1 MFIDSITIHN
11 YRSYQGTS
19 KIFFPNGKKNVFL
32 IAGNNGFG
40 KTTFLTSLVWCLYGK
55 LMADVDEKYRR
66 DINDA
71 QGYKSFAKQCMNNNL
86 VKKLDAFGIT
96 PEEKKYIQKN
106 GYVDLLAELADI
118 SSYSIEIQISDV
130 FIPSIP
136 CSTITIHREYD
147 YVLEQETLEVLID
160 GKINEL
166 AKEVGYDIFIND
178 FILSKDIAKFFFF
191 DAEKIVSL
199 AETKS
204 AEEKRKLSSAYGEV
218 LGIKKYEDI
227 KRNLE
232 NLRVKF
238 RKLSGVSVNVK
249 ELESVELDIQRLE
262 LALCDTENKRDSLDQ
277 QLLSLRTSKD
287 EIQEKLIREGNAMSV
302 EEISRQKSLLQA
314 LKEKDA
320 TLKGKLR
327 EMLDIAPFAISG
339 SLLTKLKHQAD
350 IEKEYKN
357 SCSASEE
364 INLALYKTKNQ
375 LLNTIKSE
383 LGFDNYSYLK
393 EMISKVF
400 ESNTVKASN
409 TDNISVLLDFSYSE
423 NNELQ
428 ALYDNIRLSYNN
440 LFRQLVKDIKNNA
453 LFLAKTQKKISAA
466 ELDGTDVEIQRLREE
481 REHIDKDIQKIE
493 QDIRELSEKLGVFN
507 KELSV
512 KRKRL
517 SELTKIVKVDNAY
530 KEKDV
535 IAERLI
541 VELSELLLRLRNSRR
556 ESLASKI
563 KSELDVLMHK
573 SDFIHNVEVEIQD
586 GIMEIKLIGVDGTE
600 IGKEK
605 LSKGEQQLYATAI
618 LKSLV
623 VESGISF
630 PVFIDS
636 PLQKFDRVHANNI
649 ITKFYPSVSKQV
661 VIFPLLGKEL
671 SEEEYHGLMPNVNS
685 TFVIQNDG
693 SHSYVQPVDSENL
706 FEFA

>member
-262 LALCDTENKRDSLDQ
+262 LALCDTENKRDSLDK

-350 IEKEYKN
+350 IEKEYKT

-393 EMISKVF
+393 DMISKVF

-541 VELSELLLRLRNSRR
+541 VELSELLSRLRNSRR

>member
-55 LMADVDEKYRR
+55 LMVDVDEKYRR

-86 VKKLDAFGIT
+86 AKKLDAFGIT
-96 PEEKKYIQKN
+96 PEEKKFIQKN
-106 GYVDLLAELADI
+106 GYVELLSELADI

-136 CSTITIHREYD
+136 CSSITIHREYD
-147 YVLEQETLEVLID
+147 YVLEQESLEVLID

-204 AEEKRKLSSAYGEV
+204 AEEKRKLSAAYGEV

-238 RKLSGVSVNVK
+238 RKLSGVSVSVK
-249 ELESVELDIQRLE
+249 ELESVESDIHRLE
-262 LALCDTENKRDSLDQ
+262 LALCETENKRDSLDQ
-277 QLLSLRTSKD
+277 KLLSLRTSKD

-302 EEISRQKSLLQA
+302 EEISRQKALLQA

-364 INLALYKTKNQ
+364 INSALYKTKNQ
-375 LLNTIKSE
+375 LLNTIKAE
-383 LGFDNYSYLK
+383 LGFDNYLYLK
-393 EMISKVF
+393 DMISKVF
-400 ESNTVKASN
+400 ESNTVNASASE
-409 TDNISVLLDFSYSE
+409 NISVLLDFSFSE
-423 NNELQ
+423 NNEFQ

-440 LFRQLVKDIKNNA
+440 LFRQLVKDIKNNS
-453 LFLAKTQKKISAA
+453 LFLAKTQKKIAAA
-466 ELDGTDVEIQRLREE
+466 ELDCSDVEIQRLRGA
-481 REHIDKDIQKIE
+481 REQIDKEIQVIE
-493 QDIRELSEKLGVFN
+493 QEIRVLSENLGVFN
-507 KELSV
+507 KDLSV

-541 VELSELLLRLRNSRR
+541 LELTELLFRLRNSRR

-573 SDFIHNVEVEIQD
+573 SDFINDVEVEIQD
-586 GIMEIKLIGVDGTE
+586 GIMEIILIGVDGSE

-685 TFVIQNDG
+685 TYVIQNDG
-693 SHSYVQPVDSENL
+693 SHSYVEPVESENL

>member
-693 SHSYVQPVDSENL
+693 SHSYVEPVESENL

>member
-393 EMISKVF
+393 DMISKVF

-630 PVFIDS
+630 PIFIDS

>member
-1 MFIDSITIHN
+1 M
-11 YRSYQGTS
+11 
-19 KIFFPNGKKNVFL
+19 
-32 IAGNNGFG
+32 
-40 KTTFLTSLVWCLYGK
+40 
-55 LMADVDEKYRR
+55 
-66 DINDA
+66 
-71 QGYKSFAKQCMNNNL
+71 
-86 VKKLDAFGIT
+86 
-96 PEEKKYIQKN
+96 
-106 GYVDLLAELADI
+106 
-118 SSYSIEIQISDV
+118 
-130 FIPSIP
+130 
-136 CSTITIHREYD
+136 
-147 YVLEQETLEVLID
+147 
-160 GKINEL
+160 
-166 AKEVGYDIFIND
+166 
-178 FILSKDIAKFFFF
+178 
-191 DAEKIVSL
+191 
-199 AETKS
+199 
-204 AEEKRKLSSAYGEV
+204 
-218 LGIKKYEDI
+218 
-227 KRNLE
+227 
-232 NLRVKF
+232 
-238 RKLSGVSVNVK
+238 
-249 ELESVELDIQRLE
+249 
-262 LALCDTENKRDSLDQ
+262 DQ
-277 QLLSLRTSKD
+277 QLLSIRTSKD

-393 EMISKVF
+393 DMISKVF

>member
-1 MFIDSITIHN
+1 M
-11 YRSYQGTS
+11 
-19 KIFFPNGKKNVFL
+19 
-32 IAGNNGFG
+32 
-40 KTTFLTSLVWCLYGK
+40 
-55 LMADVDEKYRR
+55 
-66 DINDA
+66 
-71 QGYKSFAKQCMNNNL
+71 
-86 VKKLDAFGIT
+86 
-96 PEEKKYIQKN
+96 
-106 GYVDLLAELADI
+106 
-118 SSYSIEIQISDV
+118 
-130 FIPSIP
+130 
-136 CSTITIHREYD
+136 
-147 YVLEQETLEVLID
+147 LEQESLEVLID

-204 AEEKRKLSSAYGEV
+204 AEEKRKLSAAYGEV

-238 RKLSGVSVNVK
+238 RKLSGVSVSVK
-249 ELESVELDIQRLE
+249 ELESVESDIHRLE
-262 LALCDTENKRDSLDQ
+262 LALCETENKRDSLDQ
-277 QLLSLRTSKD
+277 KLLSLRTSKD

-302 EEISRQKSLLQA
+302 EEISRQKALLQA

-364 INLALYKTKNQ
+364 INSALYKTKNQ
-375 LLNTIKSE
+375 LLNTIKAE

-393 EMISKVF
+393 DMISKVF
-400 ESNTVKASN
+400 ESNTVNASASE
-409 TDNISVLLDFSYSE
+409 NISVLLDFSFSE
-423 NNELQ
+423 NNEFQ

-440 LFRQLVKDIKNNA
+440 LFRQLVKDIKNNS
-453 LFLAKTQKKISAA
+453 LFLAKTQKKIAAA
-466 ELDGTDVEIQRLREE
+466 ELDGSDVEIQRLRGA
-481 REHIDKDIQKIE
+481 REQIDKEIQIIE
-493 QDIRELSEKLGVFN
+493 QEIRVLSENLGVFN

-512 KRKRL
+512 KRKRM

-541 VELSELLLRLRNSRR
+541 LELTELLFRLRNSRR

-573 SDFIHNVEVEIQD
+573 SDFINDVEVEIQD
-586 GIMEIKLIGVDGTE
+586 GIMEIKLIGVDGSE

-693 SHSYVQPVDSENL
+693 SHSYVEPVESENL

>member
-19 KIFFPNGKKNVFL
+19 KIVFPNGKKNVFL

-96 PEEKKYIQKN
+96 PEEKKFIQKN
-106 GYVDLLAELADI
+106 GYVELLSELADI

-136 CSTITIHREYD
+136 CSSITIHREYD
-147 YVLEQETLEVLID
+147 YVLEQESLEVLID

-302 EEISRQKSLLQA
+302 EEISRQKALLQA

-364 INLALYKTKNQ
+364 INSALYKTKNQ
-375 LLNTIKSE
+375 LLNTIKAE

-393 EMISKVF
+393 DMISKVF
-400 ESNTVKASN
+400 ESNTVNASASE
-409 TDNISVLLDFSYSE
+409 NISVLLDFSFSE
-423 NNELQ
+423 NNEFQ

-440 LFRQLVKDIKNNA
+440 LFRQLVKDIKNNS
-453 LFLAKTQKKISAA
+453 LFLAKTQKKIAAA
-466 ELDGTDVEIQRLREE
+466 ELDGTDVEIQRLRGA
-481 REHIDKDIQKIE
+481 REQIDKEIQIIE
-493 QDIRELSEKLGVFN
+493 QEIRVLSENLGVFN

-541 VELSELLLRLRNSRR
+541 LELTELLLRLRNSRR

-623 VESGISF
+623 VESGIAF

-693 SHSYVQPVDSENL
+693 SHSYVEPVKSENL

>member
-393 EMISKVF
+393 DMISKVF

-493 QDIRELSEKLGVFN
+493 QDIRVLSEKLGVFN

>member
-393 EMISKVF
+393 DMISKVF

-453 LFLAKTQKKISAA
+453 LFLAKTQKKITAA

-541 VELSELLLRLRNSRR
+541 VELSELLSRLRNSRR

>member
-277 QLLSLRTSKD
+277 QLLSIRTSKD

-350 IEKEYKN
+350 IENEYKN

-393 EMISKVF
+393 DMISKVF

>member
-55 LMADVDEKYRR
+55 LMVDVDEKYRR

-86 VKKLDAFGIT
+86 AKKLDAFGIT
-96 PEEKKYIQKN
+96 SEEKKFIQKN
-106 GYVDLLAELADI
+106 GYVELLSELADI

-136 CSTITIHREYD
+136 CSSITIHREYD
-147 YVLEQETLEVLID
+147 YVLEQESLEVLID

-204 AEEKRKLSSAYGEV
+204 AEEKRKLSAAYGEV

-238 RKLSGVSVNVK
+238 RKLSGVSVSVK
-249 ELESVELDIQRLE
+249 ELESVESDIHRLE
-262 LALCDTENKRDSLDQ
+262 LALCETENKRDSLDQ
-277 QLLSLRTSKD
+277 KLLSLRTSKD

-302 EEISRQKSLLQA
+302 EEISRQKALLQA

-364 INLALYKTKNQ
+364 INSALYKTKNQ
-375 LLNTIKSE
+375 LLNTIKAE

-393 EMISKVF
+393 DMISKVF
-400 ESNTVKASN
+400 ESNTVNASASE
-409 TDNISVLLDFSYSE
+409 NISVLLDFSFSE
-423 NNELQ
+423 NNEFQ

-440 LFRQLVKDIKNNA
+440 LFRQLVKDIKNNS
-453 LFLAKTQKKISAA
+453 LFLAKTQKKIAAA
-466 ELDGTDVEIQRLREE
+466 ELDGSDVEIQRLRGA
-481 REHIDKDIQKIE
+481 REQIDKEIQVIE
-493 QDIRELSEKLGVFN
+493 QEIRVLSENLGVFN

-541 VELSELLLRLRNSRR
+541 LELTELLFRLRNSRR

-573 SDFIHNVEVEIQD
+573 SDFINDVEVEIQD
-586 GIMEIKLIGVDGTE
+586 GIMEIKLIGVDGSE

-693 SHSYVQPVDSENL
+693 SHSYVEPVESENL

>member
-393 EMISKVF
+393 DMISKVF

-541 VELSELLLRLRNSRR
+541 VELTELLLRLRNSRR

-693 SHSYVQPVDSENL
+693 SHSYVLPVDSENL

>member
-1 MFIDSITIHN
+1 M
-11 YRSYQGTS
+11 
-19 KIFFPNGKKNVFL
+19 
-32 IAGNNGFG
+32 
-40 KTTFLTSLVWCLYGK
+40 
-55 LMADVDEKYRR
+55 
-66 DINDA
+66 
-71 QGYKSFAKQCMNNNL
+71 
-86 VKKLDAFGIT
+86 
-96 PEEKKYIQKN
+96 
-106 GYVDLLAELADI
+106 
-118 SSYSIEIQISDV
+118 
-130 FIPSIP
+130 
-136 CSTITIHREYD
+136 
-147 YVLEQETLEVLID
+147 
-160 GKINEL
+160 
-166 AKEVGYDIFIND
+166 ND

-204 AEEKRKLSSAYGEV
+204 AEEKRKLSAAYGEV

-238 RKLSGVSVNVK
+238 RKLSGVSVSVK
-249 ELESVELDIQRLE
+249 ELESVESDIHRLE
-262 LALCDTENKRDSLDQ
+262 LTLCETENKRDSLDQ
-277 QLLSLRTSKD
+277 KLLSLRTSKD

-302 EEISRQKSLLQA
+302 EEISRQKALLQA

-364 INLALYKTKNQ
+364 INSALYKTKNQ
-375 LLNTIKSE
+375 LLNTIKAE

-393 EMISKVF
+393 DMISKVF
-400 ESNTVKASN
+400 ESNTVNASASE
-409 TDNISVLLDFSYSE
+409 NISVLLDFSFSE
-423 NNELQ
+423 NNEFQ

-440 LFRQLVKDIKNNA
+440 LFRQLVKDIKNNS
-453 LFLAKTQKKISAA
+453 LFLAKTQKKIAAA
-466 ELDGTDVEIQRLREE
+466 ELDGSDVEIQRLRGA
-481 REHIDKDIQKIE
+481 REQIDKEIQIIE
-493 QDIRELSEKLGVFN
+493 QEIRVLSENLGVFN

-512 KRKRL
+512 KRKRM

-541 VELSELLLRLRNSRR
+541 LELTELLFRLRNSRR

-573 SDFIHNVEVEIQD
+573 SDFINDVEVEIQD
-586 GIMEIKLIGVDGTE
+586 GIMEIKLIGVDGSE

-693 SHSYVQPVDSENL
+693 SHSYVEPVESENL

>member
-277 QLLSLRTSKD
+277 QLLSIRTSKD

-393 EMISKVF
+393 DMISKVF

>member
-1 MFIDSITIHN
+1 MRLNRFHSIFVQKRAHPAKHPLDIMLQFLQIWRMKRQTTSVILD
-11 YRSYQGTS
+11 QFGT
-19 KIFFPNGKKNVFL
+19 
-32 IAGNNGFG
+32 
-40 KTTFLTSLVWCLYGK
+40 
-55 LMADVDEKYRR
+55 
-66 DINDA
+66 
-71 QGYKSFAKQCMNNNL
+71 
-86 VKKLDAFGIT
+86 
-96 PEEKKYIQKN
+96 EKKFIQKN
-106 GYVDLLAELADI
+106 GYVDLLSELADI
-118 SSYSIEIQISDV
+118 SSYSVEIQISDV

-136 CSTITIHREYD
+136 CSVITIHREYD
-147 YVLEQETLEVLID
+147 YVLEQESLEVMID

-277 QLLSLRTSKD
+277 QLLSIRTSKD

-393 EMISKVF
+393 DMISKVF

>member
-1 MFIDSITIHN
+1 M
-11 YRSYQGTS
+11 
-19 KIFFPNGKKNVFL
+19 
-32 IAGNNGFG
+32 
-40 KTTFLTSLVWCLYGK
+40 
-55 LMADVDEKYRR
+55 
-66 DINDA
+66 
-71 QGYKSFAKQCMNNNL
+71 
-86 VKKLDAFGIT
+86 
-96 PEEKKYIQKN
+96 
-106 GYVDLLAELADI
+106 
-118 SSYSIEIQISDV
+118 
-130 FIPSIP
+130 
-136 CSTITIHREYD
+136 
-147 YVLEQETLEVLID
+147 
-160 GKINEL
+160 
-166 AKEVGYDIFIND
+166 
-178 FILSKDIAKFFFF
+178 ILSKDIAKFFFF

-204 AEEKRKLSSAYGEV
+204 AEEKRKLSAAYGEV

-238 RKLSGVSVNVK
+238 RKLSGVSVSVK
-249 ELESVELDIQRLE
+249 ELEFVESDIHRLE
-262 LALCDTENKRDSLDQ
+262 LALCETENKRDSLDQ
-277 QLLSLRTSKD
+277 KLLSLRTSKD

-302 EEISRQKSLLQA
+302 EEISRQKALLQA

-364 INLALYKTKNQ
+364 INSALYKTKNQ
-375 LLNTIKSE
+375 LLNTIKAE

-393 EMISKVF
+393 DMISKVF
-400 ESNTVKASN
+400 ESNTVNASASE
-409 TDNISVLLDFSYSE
+409 NISVLLDFSFSE
-423 NNELQ
+423 NNEFQ

-440 LFRQLVKDIKNNA
+440 LFRQLVKDIKNNS
-453 LFLAKTQKKISAA
+453 LFLAKTQKKIAAA
-466 ELDGTDVEIQRLREE
+466 ELDGSDVEIQLLRGA
-481 REHIDKDIQKIE
+481 REQIDKEIQVIE
-493 QDIRELSEKLGVFN
+493 QEIRVLSENLGVFN

-541 VELSELLLRLRNSRR
+541 LELTELLFRLRNSRR

-573 SDFIHNVEVEIQD
+573 SDFINDVQVEIQD
-586 GIMEIKLIGVDGTE
+586 GIMEIKLIGVDGSE

-693 SHSYVQPVDSENL
+693 SHSYVESVESENL

>member
-106 GYVDLLAELADI
+106 GYVDLLAELEDI

-383 LGFDNYSYLK
+383 LGFDNYLFLK
-393 EMISKVF
+393 DMISKVF

-423 NNELQ
+423 NNEFQ

>member
-19 KIFFPNGKKNVFL
+19 KIFFSNGKKNVFL

-393 EMISKVF
+393 DMISKVF

>member
-1 MFIDSITIHN
+1 M
-11 YRSYQGTS
+11 
-19 KIFFPNGKKNVFL
+19 
-32 IAGNNGFG
+32 
-40 KTTFLTSLVWCLYGK
+40 
-55 LMADVDEKYRR
+55 
-66 DINDA
+66 
-71 QGYKSFAKQCMNNNL
+71 
-86 VKKLDAFGIT
+86 
-96 PEEKKYIQKN
+96 
-106 GYVDLLAELADI
+106 
-118 SSYSIEIQISDV
+118 
-130 FIPSIP
+130 
-136 CSTITIHREYD
+136 
-147 YVLEQETLEVLID
+147 
-160 GKINEL
+160 
-166 AKEVGYDIFIND
+166 
-178 FILSKDIAKFFFF
+178 
-191 DAEKIVSL
+191 SL

-204 AEEKRKLSSAYGEV
+204 AEEKRKLSAAYGEV

-249 ELESVELDIQRLE
+249 ELESVESDIHRLE
-262 LALCDTENKRDSLDQ
+262 SSVLEAERQRDSLDQ
-277 QLLSLRTSKD
+277 RLLSLRTAKD
-287 EIQEKLIREGNAMSV
+287 DIQEKLIREGNAMSI

-314 LKEKDA
+314 LKEKDS

-364 INLALYKTKNQ
+364 INSALTKTKNQ

-393 EMISKVF
+393 DMISKVF
-400 ESNTVKASN
+400 ESNTVNPSAAENVS
-409 TDNISVLLDFSYSE
+409 ILLDFSFSE

-428 ALYDNIRLSYNN
+428 ALFDNIRLSYNN
-440 LFRQLVKDIKNNA
+440 VFRQLVKDIKNNA

-466 ELDGTDVEIQRLREE
+466 ELDGSDVEIQHLREE
-481 REHIDKDIQKIE
+481 RERIDKEIQKIE
-493 QDIRELSEKLGVFN
+493 QEIRVLSENLGVFN

-530 KEKDV
+530 KEKDT

-541 VELSELLLRLRNSRR
+541 LELTELLFRLRNSRR

-573 SDFIHNVEVEIQD
+573 SDFIHNVEVEIKD
-586 GIMEIKLIGVDGTE
+586 GIMEIKLIGADGTE

-685 TFVIQNDG
+685 TFIIQNDG
-693 SHSYVQPVDSENL
+693 SHSYVEPVDSENL

>member
-19 KIFFPNGKKNVFL
+19 KIYFPNGKKNVFL

-393 EMISKVF
+393 DMISKVF

-423 NNELQ
+423 NNEFQ

-466 ELDGTDVEIQRLREE
+466 ELDGTDVEIQRLREA

-493 QDIRELSEKLGVFN
+493 QDIRVLSEKLGVFN

-541 VELSELLLRLRNSRR
+541 VELSELLSRLRNSRR